1 MLTEIFKSVLL
12 MSAVGGVLS
21 TFLLCVKPIT
31 RKLFS
36 PKWQYYIWL
45 TVLIV
50 MVLPVSFSLPKNT
63 PDIPDIMTEQV
74 QNVQT
79 DIGMPLD
86 NQNTIIEMPKQSEK
100 FSIPKIE
107 LPQNIFYYSSCIW
120 ILGAIFIFF
129 AKIIKY
135 RLFLRAIHKN
145 SSADT
150 SLSGIPKRLKA
161 CRTDMLDAPLI
172 VGLIK
177 PVLYLPDTELSED
190 NLNYIL
196 MHELTHYKRHDLLY
210 KWAVLTVKSIHWFNP
225 FVYLVSKQIDLDCE
239 VSCDAEVAG
248 KLSKP
253 EQDSYM
259 NMILG
264 LLTNSGSNLRPLTT
278 QMASNKKTLKRRFEM
293 IRNMK
298 KTSKF
303 MSALSAVIAVVMLG
317 TTVFASGIMAGTLS
331 GSGHFYIN
339 GKYYRITPV
348 FVENTLSTKTDSWYV
363 PLRDT
368 FAALGYDVHYDV
380 DKSKYNIS
388 DKERF
393 PAYDS
398 VEHIEGYDDDGI
410 WYSFD
415 DNAAE
420 WRSEL
425 VTNEAN
431 YYIYGATEGL
441 NAQMPIIEMI
451 KNDACEYCQ
460 IGSRRTSMGYL
471 FAAPTLI
478 DGKAYIPI
486 RAIAYLVGG
495 QDNVKWSDEKHDT
508 YYEGV
513 LNFNADNLTVDINS
527 ENSLRVGKIIVDE
540 NNTVVYYGENLKN
553 PESTITFFF
562 EAFSEGNF
570 TLMKNYCTQNCI
582 NNFFSDNYVFG
593 MKKAMLQSISKDS
606 DDLQKRGFVVGE
618 WAALV
623 NVTMM
628 PDENSVYEPNQ
639 TATSFYLI
647 LKQQNGRYLIDEFAT
662 GL

>member
-79 DIGMPLD
+79 DIETPLD

-107 LPQNIFYYSSCIW
+107 LPQNIFYYLSCIW

-135 RLFLRAIHKN
+135 CLFLRAIHEN
-145 SSADT
+145 SEFDT
-150 SLSGIPKRLKA
+150 TIENIPKRLKVQ
-161 CRTDMLDAPLI
+161 RTDMLDAPLI

-317 TTVFASGIMAGTLS
+317 TTVFASGVLSDLAAAEEEYNGT
-331 GSGHFYIN
+331 IIVN
-339 GKYYRITPV
+339 GAEQKIDIQHIDNIRYL
-348 FVENTLSTKTDSWYV
+348 NTDSYYI
-363 PLRDT
+363 PLRHA
-368 FAALGYDVHYDV
+368 FEILGAAVRYGAPRDNVPTVYTAEA
-380 DKSKYNIS
+380 SKGI
-388 DKERF
+388 F
-393 PAYDS
+393 PTYRWDGLEELAVNDS
-398 VEHIEGYDDDGI
+398 L
-410 WYSFD
+410 
-415 DNAAE
+415 N
-420 WRSEL
+420 
-425 VTNEAN
+425 
-431 YYIYGATEGL
+431 YIYGATTGTNQNPIIKIYFDNDTQWFCQPGCEMYSKL
-441 NAQMPIIEMI
+441 NADTLFSWAPPVII
-451 KNDACEYCQ
+451 KNN
-460 IGSRRTSMGYL
+460 T
-471 FAAPTLI
+471 
-478 DGKAYIPI
+478 AYMPI
-486 RAIAYLVGG
+486 RALAYIVGG
-495 QDNVKWSDEKHDT
+495 DDNVKWNDDAHDT

-513 LNFNADNLTVDINS
+513 LNFDEESLTIDIDTNIDNTN
-527 ENSLRVGKIIVDE
+527 LRVGKIIVDE

-553 PESTITFFF
+553 PESTITSFF

-628 PDENSVYEPNQ
+628 PDANSVYEPNQ